1 MNQADQAVSAKV
13 TDTLM
18 NYETVKYFSNE
29 EYEGHLYGNLI
40 SDYQKKELL
49 SSVSAT
55 FLNVIQSSIMFIG
68 LAFGLVVCIDGVSK
82 GNLSVGDVVLFISMQ
97 AQLYTPLA
105 YFGANY
111 RYIQQQMIDMENLFA
126 LLDKAPQV
134 ADAEDATDLIISEGR
149 VSYEQVSFGYD
160 LANPVIK
167 SVSFVVPGGKT
178 IAFVGSTGSGKS
190 TLTRLL
196 FRLYDIQSGAIRI
209 DGRDIRSVTQLS
221 LRKQIG
227 MVPQD
232 TCLFNDSI
240 LTNIRYGKPEASD
253 DEVHEAAKSACI
265 HETITTRFPKGYE
278 TLVGERGLRLSGGEK
293 QRVAFARATLKN
305 SPILILDEATSA
317 LDSITEKRIQQ
328 SMSQM
333 RSSRTTLIVAHR
345 LSTIAD
351 ADIICVMKLGQ
362 VAEMGTHDE
371 LLMVEGG
378 LYKEMWETQ
387 AREEGGKGSSANL
400 LKLSV

>member
-1 MNQADQAVSAKV
+1 M
-13 TDTLM
+13 
-18 NYETVKYFSNE
+18 
-29 EYEGHLYGNLI
+29 I

-55 FLNVIQSSIMFIG
+55 VLNIIQSTIMFLG
-68 LAFGLVVCIDGVSK
+68 LAFGLVVVIDGVQK
-82 GNLSVGDVVLFISMQ
+82 GKLSVGDAVLFISMQ

-111 RYIQQQMIDMENLFA
+111 RYIQQQMIDMENLFS
-126 LLDKAPQV
+126 LLDKVPEV
-134 ADAEDATDLIISEGR
+134 ADAEDATDLIVTGGQ

-160 LANPVIK
+160 LLNPVIK
-167 SVSFVVPGGKT
+167 SVSFLVPGGKT

-209 DGRDIRSVTQLS
+209 DSQDIRNVTQKS

-240 LTNIRYGKPEASD
+240 LTNIRYGRPDATD
-253 DEVHEAAKSACI
+253 DEVHEAAKSANI
-265 HETITTRFPKGYE
+265 HETITTRFPQKYE

-317 LDSITEKRIQQ
+317 LDSITEKRIQA
-328 SMSQM
+328 SMNLA

-351 ADIICVMKLGQ
+351 ADIICVMNFGQ
-362 VAEMGTHDE
+362 VAEMGSHEE
-371 LLMVEGG
+371 LLLIEGG
-378 LYKEMWETQ
+378 LYRGLRETQ
-387 AREEGGKGSSANL
+387 ARDDGNSSSSNL
-400 LKLSV
+400 LTKI